1 MRVWRVCRKPFVK
14 LDGSGAG
21 LIGGRWNTPG
31 GPMVYA
37 SSHLSLA
44 LLEVLVHLEL
54 EFDELPDDYVSV
66 EIDIPKQLSIKT
78 ISSTLDLFDL
88 EETRRLG
95 DLWLSSAE
103 SAVLSVP
110 SCVIPQELNYCI
122 NPAHADFSLIRTMD
136 VQPFQFDT
144 RLF

>member
-1 MRVWRVCRKPFVK
+1 M
-14 LDGSGAG
+14 
-21 LIGGRWNTPG
+21 IGGRWNTPG